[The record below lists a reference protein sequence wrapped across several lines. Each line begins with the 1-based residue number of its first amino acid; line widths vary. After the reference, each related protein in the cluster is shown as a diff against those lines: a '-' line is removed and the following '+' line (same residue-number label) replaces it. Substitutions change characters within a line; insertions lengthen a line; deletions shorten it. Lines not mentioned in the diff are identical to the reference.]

1 MHWRQRYNYVRPTRP
16 KARSLGADEA
26 AQISAKLAAAVACSP
41 MLSAFGV
48 QVRIVRGRFYLEW
61 HWDPVE
67 RPGETSTYGRITPLV
82 QPPGDLLLE
91 APYD

>member
-1 MHWRQRYNYVRPTRP
+1 
-16 KARSLGADEA
+16 
-26 AQISAKLAAAVACSP
+26 